1 MRKLVRSTQWVY
13 FTAADR
19 TAPSPSCVP
28 TSNMS
33 NRKKSRTLPPCVYQK
48 HGAFWL
54 VKRNKWTRLG
64 GDLRTAL
71 AEYARIVEQRPGGMP
86 ALIDDAMKLVKPQV
100 SASTWGNYETA
111 ARHLK
116 YAFRDFDPPDV
127 TAPVVWQLRDGMA
140 STPNMANRCLSLL
153 RQVLDY
159 ACRRSLVERNAAREV
174 KMLPERERDRLLTA
188 EEYEAIYAKAGPRL
202 QIIMDLLYLTGQ
214 RVNDVL
220 RLKRS
225 DVSDDGI
232 YFQQQKTK
240 KKLLVALGAELRVV
254 VDRAKAL
261 HGDIPAVTLLVGRR
275 RGPPDYR
282 SVNLQWQVARKAAA
296 VSNAQLRDL
305 RAMSLT
311 EAEEEGKDPTALAGH
326 SSPAMTR
333 RYLRR
338 KRIARVTGPSLRQ
351 SLDN

>member
-1 MRKLVRSTQWVY
+1 MGRSRSY
-13 FTAADR
+13 GR
-19 TAPSPSCVP
+19 TFNMKRQAKKRRDLPSCV
-28 TSNMS
+28 
-33 NRKKSRTLPPCVYQK
+33 YHQ
-48 HGAFWL
+48 HGAYWL

-64 GDLRTAL
+64 SDLRSAL
-71 AEYARIVEQRPGGMP
+71 EQYARIVEQRPGGMP
-86 ALIDDAMKLVKPQV
+86 ALIDDAMRLIKPQV

-111 ARHLK
+111 GRHLK

-127 TAPVVWQLRDGMA
+127 TAPIVWQLRDGMA
-140 STPNMANRCLSLL
+140 ATPNMANRCLSLL

-188 EEYEAIYAKAGPRL
+188 EEYEAIYAKAGVRL

-220 RLKRS
+220 RLKRA
-225 DVSDDGI
+225 DVTDDGV

-240 KKLLVALGAELRVV
+240 KKLLVQMSPELRQVV
-254 VDRAKAL
+254 ERAKAL
-261 HGDIPAVTLLVGRR
+261 HGDVPALTLLVGRR
-275 RGPPDYR
+275 RGAPDHR
-282 SVNLQWQVARKAAA
+282 SVNLQWLTACRAAN
-296 VSNAQLRDL
+296 VVNAQLRDL

-338 KRIARVTGPSLRQ
+338 KKITRVAGPSLRQ